1 MHYYQFNIG
10 DYIKAT
16 SHLTPDEDITYRR
29 LLDMYYDIETPI
41 PDDVKTVAK
50 KIRMNPDVVE
60 SILKEF
66 FTHTP
71 DGWTNGRADREI
83 TAYHG
88 KIKQAS
94 NAGKAS
100 AERRFN
106 ARSTDVQLNNKQET
120 VTINHLLSNK
130 ESMEK
135 TVPSVKPNILNTPSI
150 ILNDT
155 HYDRLNSMTKL
166 KPAADCPTPT
176 SKYAATLRD
185 RELAGETLTIDEMK
199 YWRDSK

>member
-29 LLDMYYDIETPI
+29 MLDMYYDTETPI
-41 PDDVKTVAK
+41 PDDVTIVAK
-50 KIRMNPDVVE
+50 KLRMKPDVVE

-71 DGWTNGRADREI
+71 DGWTNSRADREI

-106 ARSTDVQLNNKQET
+106 ARSTDVQLNSKQET
-120 VTINHLLSNK
+120 RNINHLLSIK
-130 ESMEK
+130 EDIQER
-135 TVPSVKPNILNTPSI
+135 VPPVKPNILSTHNI

-155 HYDRLNSMTKL
+155 HYDKINSLSQL

-176 SKYAATLRD
+176 SKYAATLKA
-185 RELAGETLTIDEMK
+185 REEAGEPLTIDEMK
-199 YWRDSK
+199 YWREAK